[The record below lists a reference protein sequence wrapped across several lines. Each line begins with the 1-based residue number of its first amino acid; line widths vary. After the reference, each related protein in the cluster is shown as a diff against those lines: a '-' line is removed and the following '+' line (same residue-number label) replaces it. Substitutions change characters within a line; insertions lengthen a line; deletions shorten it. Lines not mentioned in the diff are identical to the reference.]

1 MSPAVF
7 DFALQSFRCSRPFR
21 KSGLISFQKRRPME
35 QVATVQVAQM
45 DQSIAKAFAKA
56 EDGVTAL
63 EYALIAGIVAVSI
76 VFSLTQF
83 RDSLQGGLNNVATA
97 ISNAL

>member
-1 MSPAVF
+1 LKQA
-7 DFALQSFRCSRPFR
+7 
-21 KSGLISFQKRRPME
+21 
-35 QVATVQVAQM
+35 ATVQVAQM

-63 EYALIAGIVAVSI
+63 EYALIAGIVAVAI
-76 VFSLTQF
+76 VLSLTQL
-83 RDSLQGGLNNVATA
+83 RDSLQNGLNNVADG

>member
-1 MSPAVF
+1 
-7 DFALQSFRCSRPFR
+7 
-21 KSGLISFQKRRPME
+21 
-35 QVATVQVAQM
+35 M

-76 VFSLTQF
+76 VLSLTQL
-83 RDSLQGGLNNVATA
+83 RGSLQTGLNNVATA

>member
-1 MSPAVF
+1 LKQA
-7 DFALQSFRCSRPFR
+7 
-21 KSGLISFQKRRPME
+21 
-35 QVATVQVAQM
+35 ATVQVAQM

-63 EYALIAGIVAVSI
+63 EYALIAGIVAVAI
-76 VFSLTQF
+76 VLSLTQL
-83 RDSLQGGLNNVATA
+83 RDSLQNGLNNVANG

>member
-1 MSPAVF
+1 
-7 DFALQSFRCSRPFR
+7 
-21 KSGLISFQKRRPME
+21 ME